1 MELFELKADIRTARG
16 NSPAREL
23 RRNGKIPAVV
33 YGPSTEPA
41 SVTVG
46 IKDLETAIKNRTG
59 SQVFVN
65 LSIEDEG
72 VTTRSV
78 MLKDLQKH
86 PVTGNFLHADFYD
99 VDMSRKIKVWIPVVT
114 TGKCLGVEM
123 GGMLQIIRR
132 ELEALCYP
140 GDIPEAV
147 TLDVTNLDVGDSI
160 HIKEV
165 AVKGVE
171 FIAEV
176 NFTVLTVLGKKAE
189 VEGGE
194 EAEETEE

>member
-1 MELFELKADIRTARG
+1 LELFELKADIRTARG